1 MLKMIGCDH
10 MEEKKAVS
18 DAQKR
23 AHKKYMQQYVEV
35 KVRMTPERR
44 SMIQTYAAESGE
56 SVTAFINK
64 AIDERI
70 ERGR

>member
-1 MLKMIGCDH
+1 MD
-10 MEEKKAVS
+10 EKKAVS

-44 SMIQTYAAESGE
+44 SMIQTYAAESG
-56 SVTAFINK
+56 
-64 AIDERI
+64 
-70 ERGR
+70 

>member
-1 MLKMIGCDH
+1 
-10 MEEKKAVS
+10 MEEKRAVS

-44 SMIQTYAAESGE
+44 SMIQTHAAESGE
-56 SVTAFINK
+56 SETAFINK

-70 ERGR
+70 

>member
-1 MLKMIGCDH
+1 MIGCDH
-10 MEEKKAVS
+10 MDEKKAVS

-44 SMIQTYAAESGE
+44 SMIQTYAAESG
-56 SVTAFINK
+56 
-64 AIDERI
+64 
-70 ERGR
+70 

>member
-1 MLKMIGCDH
+1 MD
-10 MEEKKAVS
+10 EKKAVS

>member
-1 MLKMIGCDH
+1 MLKMIGCDY

-44 SMIQTYAAESGE
+44 SMIQTHAAESGE

-70 ERGR
+70 ERGK

>member
-1 MLKMIGCDH
+1 
-10 MEEKKAVS
+10 MEEKRAVS

-44 SMIQTYAAESGE
+44 SMIQAHAAENGE

-70 ERGR
+70 ERGK

>member
-1 MLKMIGCDH
+1 

>member
-1 MLKMIGCDH
+1 

-44 SMIQTYAAESGE
+44 SMIQAHAAESGE

-70 ERGR
+70 ERGK

>member
-1 MLKMIGCDH
+1 

-44 SMIQTYAAESGE
+44 SMIQTHAAESGE
-56 SVTAFINK
+56 SVTSFINK

-70 ERGR
+70 ERGK

>member
-1 MLKMIGCDH
+1 MIGCDH
-10 MEEKKAVS
+10 REEKKAVS

>member
-10 MEEKKAVS
+10 MDEKKAVS